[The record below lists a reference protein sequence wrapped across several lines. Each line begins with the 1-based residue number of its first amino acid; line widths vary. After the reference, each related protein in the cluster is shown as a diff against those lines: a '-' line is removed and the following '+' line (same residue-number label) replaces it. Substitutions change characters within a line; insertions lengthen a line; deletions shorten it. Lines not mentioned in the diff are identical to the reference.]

1 MCPILDQRPS
11 IYMDVAVLSQSKVTK
26 TDN

>member
-1 MCPILDQRPS
+1 
-11 IYMDVAVLSQSKVTK
+11 MDVAVLSQSKVTK